1 MRDQI
6 ENYNIHHSIFSQQH
20 PKALQPFLS
29 EMRAFTEHN
38 HYNVLH
44 PILWSVPIVTDI
56 SDVPLMRKPGTS
68 LLALGLELPEDAFTD
83 MFDFDA
89 AGETYGSCSSYPFYH
104 H

>member
-44 PILWSVPIVTDI
+44 PILRSVRAVTDI
-56 SDVPLMRKPGTS
+56 SDVPLMRNLEPGTS
-68 LLALGLELPEDAFTD
+68 LLALGLELPEDAFMD

-89 AGETYGSCSSYPFYH
+89 AGETYGL
-104 H
+104 